1 MTSLSPRP
9 PYTPDELKALY
20 PADLELQLVQIL
32 LRHGERSPVSARF
45 QNAGLPAFWP
55 YCSAVRQLKSAV
67 LDRATGQF
75 ATLEWKRRL
84 ETFGPRDEPVL
95 AAGPAGELDG
105 VCDMGM
111 LTDRGRET
119 TFDLGTRLRR
129 LYVDQL
135 RFLPP
140 ALANADS
147 LYLRATPIPRALDS
161 VQETF
166 MGLYPAHTRAAA
178 FPAPAILTRAPNDET
193 LFPNDSN
200 CRRFAALSRAF
211 AQRAAERWN
220 DTDEMAY
227 LNKLY
232 SKWMPPESP
241 RVAVDSRPRLSG
253 IMDTINSTLAHGPET
268 RLPKEF
274 YDSRGREI
282 IEKIGVEE
290 WFAGYKESQEYRI
303 LGIGGLLGDVV
314 GRMVGSVERST
325 ADGEYE
331 VARTLDQR
339 PPKDGKGA
347 TPIRFGLSGC
357 HDTTLAAVLAS
368 LGAFETD
375 KWPPYTSHIAIEL
388 FRKPNS
394 NITNNASSQAQAAI
408 PPVGSR
414 SSSSGSSSSSTD
426 AKSSWFGSLFSW
438 SSSSASAKPGSPP
451 PGIGRKRSEELS
463 AAEKAKLDGYYVRL
477 RYNDEVV
484 TVPGCKPQ
492 GKHLDGEESFCTLE
506 AFKAIVDKFVPT
518 NWKAQCR
525 ANVKGPAFPTKS
537 EPAGY

>member
-1 MTSLSPRP
+1 MTTLIPRP

-20 PADLELQLVQIL
+20 PADLELQLVQVL
-32 LRHGERSPVSARF
+32 LRHGERTPVSPRF
-45 QNAGLPAFWP
+45 QNAGLAPFWP
-55 YCSAVRQLKSAV
+55 YCSAVRQLKSVV
-67 LDRATGQF
+67 LDRPTGKF
-75 ATLEWKRRL
+75 DTLEWKRRL

-95 AAGPAGELDG
+95 AAGPRGELDG

-119 TFDLGTRLRR
+119 TYDLGVRLRR
-129 LYVDQL
+129 LYVEQL
-135 RFLPP
+135 GFLPRT
-140 ALANADS
+140 LSDADS

-166 MGLYPAHTRAAA
+166 TGLYPASARAQP
-178 FPAPAILTRAPNDET
+178 FPPPTIVARAPGDET

-211 AQRAAERWN
+211 AQRAADRWN
-220 DTDEMAY
+220 GTDDMAY

-232 SKWMPPESP
+232 GRWMPPESP

-274 YDSRGREI
+274 YDAKGRAI

-290 WFAGYKESQEYRI
+290 WFAGYKESREYRV
-303 LGIGGLLGDVV
+303 LGIGGLMGDVV
-314 GRMVGSVERST
+314 SRMVGSVERST

-331 VARTLDQR
+331 VARSLDQKALR
-339 PPKDGKGA
+339 DGKGA
-347 TPIRFGLSGC
+347 TPVRFGLSGC

-368 LGAFETD
+368 LGAFDTD

-388 FRKPNS
+388 FRKQGGTSNS
-394 NITNNASSQAQAAI
+394 SVKGQA
-408 PPVGSR
+408 
-414 SSSSGSSSSSTD
+414 
-426 AKSSWFGSLFSW
+426 KNSSWFGSLFS
-438 SSSSASAKPGSPP
+438 SVKPGTPP
-451 PGIGRKRSEELS
+451 PGIGRKQSDELT
-463 AAEKAKLDGYYVRL
+463 AEEKAKLNGYYVRL

-484 TVPGCKPQ
+484 SVPGCKPQ
-492 GKHLDGEESFCTLE
+492 GKHLDGDESFCTLE
-506 AFKAIVDKFVPT
+506 AFKAIVDKYVPT
-518 NWKAQCR
+518 NWKSQCR
-525 ANVKGPAFPTKS
+525 ADVKAPAFPAKP